1 MRRGARRSRRCTP
14 LPLAPRKDRVSV
26 QATAVSTPPAHP
38 RIPYGEADFR
48 RIRLN
53 GWLYVD
59 KTRFVRRLE
68 QERYAYLI
76 RPRRFGKSL
85 WISLLENYYDRFWAD
100 GFNATFAGTDLGQHP
115 TGEQSRY
122 VTLRFNFS
130 AVDDKLETLER
141 EFETYCFIELR
152 GTLRRHPDLFPEAA
166 VRDILAPPSIAT
178 KLSELF
184 RYAGDHDIRL
194 YVLIDEYD
202 NFANTVLAYHGAEA
216 YHSFTHGGGFYR
228 NFFATLKS
236 GADRSGGG
244 LERLFITGV
253 SPVTMDDVTSGF
265 NIGKNITLHPDFNEM
280 VGFTEPEVRR
290 LVETYRDLGVFN
302 QDVDTAMGI
311 MGEWY
316 NGYRFAE
323 EAATDLYN
331 TDMVLYYLDNSIPN
345 RDVPTYLI
353 DTNVRIDYG
362 KLRHLLVVGQQ
373 LNGNFDLLRDIV
385 GEQQVDTRIQPSF
398 PLERLTDPE
407 NFLSLLH
414 YFGLLSIRDVVQRVP
429 RLAAPNQ
436 TVKRLMYGYL
446 RDAYRDVDV
455 FSVNLFRVEQLL
467 MAMANRGEWRPV
479 FDFLGEAITRQTGI
493 RDYISG
499 EKVVQGFLAAY
510 LSVTDYY
517 VFRSEAEL
525 GKGYADIALE
535 PQLAQYPHLRHAYL
549 IELKYVKRS
558 ERNES
563 AIEAATAAAVEI
575 ATAQLERY
583 LADERLARQ
592 FPEVR
597 FIGLIVVFHGWEMVF
612 CDAVRPSVDRPGVV
626 GNDR

>member
-1 MRRGARRSRRCTP
+1 M
-14 LPLAPRKDRVSV
+14 
-26 QATAVSTPPAHP
+26 
-38 RIPYGEADFR
+38 
-48 RIRLN
+48 
-53 GWLYVD
+53 
-59 KTRFVRRLE
+59 
-68 QERYAYLI
+68 
-76 RPRRFGKSL
+76 
-85 WISLLENYYDRFWAD
+85 SLLENYYDRFWAD
-100 GFNATFAGTDLGQHP
+100 GFEATFAGTDIGREP

-130 AVDDKLETLER
+130 MVNDKLETLER
-141 EFETYCFIELR
+141 EFETYCLIVLR
-152 GTLRRHPDLFPEAA
+152 GTLRRHPNLFPEAA

-178 KLSELF
+178 KLAELF
-184 RYAGDHDIRL
+184 WYAGDHDIPL
-194 YVLIDEYD
+194 YVIIDEYD
-202 NFANTVLAYHGAEA
+202 NFTNTVLAYHGAEA

-228 NFFATLKS
+228 NFFATLKG

-253 SPVTMDDVTSGF
+253 SPVTLDDVTSGF
-265 NIGKNITLHPDFNEM
+265 NIGKNISLHPDFNEM
-280 VGFTEPEVRR
+280 VGFTAAEVRR

-302 QDVDTAMGI
+302 QDVATAMYI

-323 EAATDLYN
+323 EAETDLYN

-345 RDVPTYLI
+345 RPVPTYLI

-362 KLRHLLVVGQQ
+362 KLRHLLVVGRQ
-373 LNGNFDLLRDIV
+373 LNGNFDLLCDIIGEEQV
-385 GEQQVDTRIQPSF
+385 GTRIQPGF

-407 NFLSLLH
+407 NFFSLLH

-429 RLAAPNQ
+429 RLAIPNQ

-446 RDAYRDVDV
+446 RDAYRDVGV

-499 EKVVQGFLAAY
+499 EKVIQGFLAAY
-510 LSVTDYY
+510 LSVTDYF

-525 GKGYADIALE
+525 RKGYADIALE
-535 PQLAQYPHLRHAYL
+535 PLLAHYPHLRHGYL
-549 IELKYVKRS
+549 IELKYLKRS
-558 ERNES
+558 ERLQRGEP
-563 AIEAATAAAVEI
+563 AVEAGVAAAAAQ

-592 FPEVR
+592 FPGVR
-597 FIGLIVVFHGWEMVF
+597 FSGLIVVFHGWELVF
-612 CDAVRPSVDRPGVV
+612 CDAVQR
-626 GNDR
+626 

>member
-1 MRRGARRSRRCTP
+1 MAPAAPSIASRASETIE
-14 LPLAPRKDRVSV
+14 SV
-26 QATAVSTPPAHP
+26 AYQATVVTTPPAHP

-53 GWLYVD
+53 RWLYVD
-59 KTRFVRRLE
+59 KTRFLRLLE
-68 QERYAYLI
+68 EERYAFLI

-85 WISLLENYYDRFWAD
+85 WVSLLENYYDRFWAGD
-100 GFNATFAGTDLGQHP
+100 FDATFAGTDIGQRP

-130 AVDDKLETLER
+130 MVNDKLETLER
-141 EFETYCFIELR
+141 EFETYCMIELR
-152 GTLRRHPDLFPEAA
+152 GTLERHPDLFPEAA
-166 VRDILAPPSIAT
+166 RRRILAPPSIAT
-178 KLSELF
+178 KLAELF
-184 RYAGDHDIRL
+184 RYAGDHDIPL

-228 NFFATLKS
+228 NFFATLKG

-265 NIGKNITLHPDFNEM
+265 NIGSNISLEPDFNEM

-331 TDMVLYYLDNSIPN
+331 TDMVLYYLKHSIPN
-345 RDVPTYLI
+345 RRVPTYLI

-362 KLRHLLVVGQQ
+362 KLRHLLVVGRQ
-373 LNGNFDLLRDIV
+373 LNGNFDLLRDII

-398 PLERLTDPE
+398 PLGRLTDPE

-414 YFGLLSIRDVVQRVP
+414 YFGLLSIRDVVDGVP
-429 RLAAPNQ
+429 RLAIPNQ

-446 RDAYRDVDV
+446 RDGYRDVGV

-493 RDYISG
+493 RDFISG

-525 GKGYADIALE
+525 GKGYADICLE
-535 PQLAQYPHLRHAYL
+535 PMVAQYPHLRHGYL
-549 IELKYVKRS
+549 IELKYLKRS
-558 ERNES
+558 ES
-563 AIEAATAAAVEI
+563 ADEAGVAAAVGM

-592 FPEVR
+592 FPGVR

-612 CDAVRPSVDRPGVV
+612 CDAVRP
-626 GNDR
+626 